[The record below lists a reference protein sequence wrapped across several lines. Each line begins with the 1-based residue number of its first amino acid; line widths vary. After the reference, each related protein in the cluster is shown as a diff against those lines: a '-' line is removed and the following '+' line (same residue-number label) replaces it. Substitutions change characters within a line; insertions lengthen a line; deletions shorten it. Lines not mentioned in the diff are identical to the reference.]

1 MKVSEVLR
9 RAEKILPWDALV
21 CPGPSY
27 YICDTIYK
35 VACGRGAGKAVEFLH
50 SLGMGGGAHVFA
62 ESYQPSLPRAESNRI
77 QCERHAWLLFA
88 ADLADE
94 WGVE

>member
-9 RAEKILPWDALV
+9 EAEKQLPWAAND
-21 CPGPSY
+21 GPSY

-35 VACGRGAGKAVEFLH
+35 VACGRGAGKAMEFLQ
-50 SLGMGGGAHVFA
+50 SLGMGGGFFVFA
-62 ESYQPSLPRAESNRI
+62 KTAFEQSLPRAESNRI